1 MNRRLAIPALF
12 LALACLWPVA
22 AEESA
27 GQVHV
32 LLVGGLPGS
41 PVYARRYQDWIK
53 RFHAYFTGALK
64 VPAANIIVIS
74 GDKDFKDPIVKGLA
88 NAESIQKELIAM
100 AGKVKP
106 ADQFVLL
113 LLGHGGVTDPIP
125 TLVVPGP
132 DINAPQILE
141 GLDRIT
147 AQNQVILNF
156 SAAGGAMV
164 KPLKKKDRVQV
175 TAVRDMEANEP
186 VYTEFFLRGLES
198 GEADGAEAPD
208 AGKKDGTITLLEA
221 YHWAARQ
228 TALWI
233 ARQSKTPDGDTWK
246 LDGKQSIEIFEKLT
260 KAEAGQFGARQ
271 LDPQS
276 NRAVPDVEVPLVPP
290 PDQMPEDWTGK
301 RIITEHAALE
311 DCGAEIPVAAL
322 QSEGFKPLTGKAAG
336 EPGALARRVVL
347 GKAALLKAE
356 GP

>member
-1 MNRRLAIPALF
+1 MNRRHAICALLL
-12 LALACLWPVA
+12 LALLWPVL
-22 AEESA
+22 AEEPA

-32 LLVGGLPGS
+32 LMVGGLPGS

-53 RFHAYFTGALK
+53 RFHAYFTSVQK
-64 VPAANIIVIS
+64 VPAANIVVIS
-74 GDKDFKDPIVKGLA
+74 GDKDFKDPIVKGVA
-88 NAESIQKELIAM
+88 NAESIQKELAAM
-100 AGKVKP
+100 AAKAKP

-113 LLGHGGVTDPIP
+113 MLGHGGVTDPIP

-132 DINAPQILE
+132 DVSAPQILE
-141 GLDRIT
+141 GLDRIA

-156 SAAGGAMV
+156 AASGGAMI
-164 KPLKKKDRVQV
+164 KPLMKKGRVQV

-186 VYTEFFLRGLES
+186 VYPEFFLRGLES

-221 YHWAARQ
+221 YHWSARQ

-233 ARQSKTPDGDTWK
+233 ARQSKTPEADTWK
-246 LDGKQSIEIFEKLT
+246 LDGKQSIEVFEKLT
-260 KAEAGQFGARQ
+260 RGEAGQFGARQ

-276 NRAVPDVEVPLVPP
+276 NRAVPDVEVPLAPP
-290 PDQMPEDWTGK
+290 PGQMPQDWTGK

-311 DCGAEIPVAAL
+311 DCGAEIPAAAL
-322 QSEGFKPLTGKAAG
+322 GSEGFKPLTGKAVG